1 MPPTLKQPAKKQ
13 EKSSKEVDR
22 ELDEALKE
30 TFPASD
36 PVAITAPGGPVT
48 PDEDPKQKKS
58 GQNHPDKGRKDRSDR

>member
-1 MPPTLKQPAKKQ
+1 MPTLKRPDEKKRT
-13 EKSSKEVDR
+13 KSKQEVDR

-30 TFPASD
+30 TFPTSD

-58 GQNHPDKGRKDRSDR
+58 GQHPKKD